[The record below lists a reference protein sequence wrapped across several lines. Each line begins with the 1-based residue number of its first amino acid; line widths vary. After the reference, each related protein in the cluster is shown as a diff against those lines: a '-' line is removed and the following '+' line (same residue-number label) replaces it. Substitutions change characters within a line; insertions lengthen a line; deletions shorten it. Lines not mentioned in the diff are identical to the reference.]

1 MTEYNIDIARPWLL
15 LIVIPAL
22 ILGIIPFFKLHKK
35 RRKATKHIIPFIIHM
50 ILIVLLTSLV
60 SGIRIEET
68 TTAPTD
74 TTVIFVVD
82 VSQSNDIMKDDM
94 NELMHDIVDASKDE
108 DGVTKFGLV
117 LFANE
122 VMEDAVKNPGELD
135 IEASNYLQYSS
146 ANEISES
153 NIYKALKYAQGMFT
167 DERQNKRI
175 VLLSDGRETEGE
187 ARTAIRGILDDG
199 IKLDCAHFDLTNSGE
214 AEIQLTSITTNGKV
228 AVGGEVLINVQVKS
242 TDNVKGTLTIHDGDF
257 KKEEKI
263 TLVKGENKF
272 QFSYMPKG
280 AGIHTVYAEIDVNS
294 DTIEQNNQL
303 SSWYKIDGVGS
314 ILIVKGDELQ
324 TSQLQEYGVLSEIG
338 QDYQYEIINPQDFP
352 ATMVEL
358 LEYDEVVLMN
368 VNFNNMPEGSDQ
380 LVKRYVQE
388 NGRGL
393 VVTCGSNTYDYGSDS
408 YADVTPGIKEI
419 LPVDLKIEN
428 EKETVAIVI
437 IVDLSSSM
445 RSPMGNE
452 GKTRYDVAIES
463 AKKAIDGL
471 DAEKDYVGVIVFDE
485 NATVAVP
492 MTPLKDNVDTI
503 KERID
508 YEFEHFFYYHYPDE
522 NGNETDVRVNPNDSV
537 VVVGG
542 VEYYTKDGYKFKKA
556 DIVRPGTKDDSVSS
570 EAYKHVGDF
579 VKPYHTY
586 YRYPIQAASNMIS
599 AAMQNVKLD
608 IKQVVFMSDGAPND
622 SGSGYAGIVQLM
634 TKAGIVTSTVGIGN
648 DLNSDAINQL
658 EIIATNGRGEL
669 VVVKDA
675 QALPE
680 KLYEI
685 ANSIKGD
692 YYNVRDVKPIMYEN
706 NDILRGVNEFDTI
719 GGYYGTTVKENANL
733 VLYVDN
739 LKPIIAEW
747 ETGLGK
753 VTVFMSNLGSTWTT
767 SMFNDEGD
775 KIANK
780 RLVKNILLA
789 SMNEQVDSTGIKI
802 NSSKRDGEK
811 TTIRVELPVNVRK
824 TEVLKAIVKNVNGE
838 VISDTDIFIKS
849 ANKKYR
855 ATIDTPDPTGTYLI
869 DIVLVDNQGV
879 TDVLYDQAS
888 LAVVGY
894 YEDEYDIFKVDGKS
908 IMNDLVKVE
917 SLSNK
922 LLVNAEGFFDIEK
935 EDIAQY
941 FHDAETPFA
950 IAALVLFMLAIFFR
964 YFTFQKTKTK
974 KVMSDEEQ
982 YESMRSSGR

>member
-1 MTEYNIDIARPWLL
+1 MTEFNFEIARPWLL

-60 SGIRIEET
+60 SGIRITET

-82 VSQSNDIMKDDM
+82 VSQSNDVMKDEM
-94 NELMHDIVDASKDE
+94 NDFMHEIVDASKDE
-108 DGVTKFGLV
+108 EGNTKFGLV
-117 LFANE
+117 IFANE
-122 VMEDAVKNPGELD
+122 VMEDAVKKPGELD
-135 IEASNYLQYSS
+135 TEASDYLQYSS
-146 ANEISES
+146 AEEISES
-153 NIYKALKYAQGMFT
+153 NIYNALKYAQTMFS

-187 ARTAIRGILDDG
+187 ARSAVNGILDAG

-214 AEIQLTSITTNGKV
+214 AEIQLVSITTNGKV
-228 AVGGEVLINVQVKS
+228 VVDGEVLINVEIKS

-257 KKEEKI
+257 AKEEKI
-263 TLVKGENKF
+263 TLVKGDNKF
-272 QFSYMPKG
+272 QFSYTPNG
-280 AGIHTVYAEIDVNS
+280 AGIHTVYAEIEVNS

-303 SSWYKIDGVGS
+303 SAWYKVDGVGS
-314 ILIVKGDELQ
+314 ILIVDGDNLQ
-324 TSQLQEYGVLSEIG
+324 TGQMSSVLADIGTEYEYKAIR
-338 QDYQYEIINPQDFP
+338 PQDFP

-368 VNFNNMPEGSDQ
+368 VDFTKMPEGADA
-380 LVKRYVQE
+380 LIKRYVQE

-393 VVTCGSNTYDYGSDS
+393 VVTCGSNSYDYGNDT
-408 YADVTPGIKEI
+408 YAEMSPGIREI

-437 IVDLSSSM
+437 VVDLSSSM
-445 RSPMGNE
+445 REKMGNE
-452 GKTRYDVAIES
+452 GKTRYDVALES
-463 AKKAIDGL
+463 AKKALEGL
-471 DAEKDYVGVIVFDE
+471 DEEKDYAGVIVFDE
-485 NATVAVP
+485 SAYVAVP
-492 MTPLKDNVDTI
+492 MSPLKGNVKALQD
-503 KERID
+503 KID
-508 YEFEHFFYYHYPDE
+508 YEFEHYFYLHYLDE
-522 NGNETDVRVNPNDSV
+522 DGNETDIRVNPNDGDKYIKEGYIDPRTIQSFTLTQDDKV
-537 VVVGG
+537 TSE
-542 VEYYTKDGYKFKKA
+542 EYDHDRDYIKA
-556 DIVRPGTKDDSVSS
+556 HGTN
-570 EAYKHVGDF
+570 
-579 VKPYHTY
+579 
-586 YRYPIQAASNMIS
+586 YRWPINEASNMIS
-599 AAMQNVKLD
+599 GAMQTIKLD

-622 SGSGYAGIVQLM
+622 TGSGYDGVVQLM
-634 TKAGIVTSTVGIGN
+634 TKAGIVTSTVGIGS
-648 DLNSDAINQL
+648 DLNSTAINQL
-658 EIIATNGRGEL
+658 ELIATKGRGEL
-669 VVVKDA
+669 IVVKDA

-680 KLYEI
+680 KLFEI

-692 YYNVRDVKPIMYEN
+692 YYNARDVKPIMYEN
-706 NDILRGVNEFDTI
+706 NDILRSVTDFDTL
-719 GGYYGTTVKENANL
+719 GGYYGTTLKEGANL

-747 ETGLGK
+747 TTGLGK
-753 VTVFMSNLGSTWTT
+753 VTVFMSNLGSSWTT
-767 SMFNDEGD
+767 SMFNDTDGIQNE
-775 KIANK
+775 
-780 RLVKNILLA
+780 RLVKNLMLA
-789 SMNEQVDSTGIKI
+789 SLNEQVDSTGIKV

-824 TEVLKAIVKNVNGE
+824 SEILKAVVKDVNGN
-838 VISDTDIFIKS
+838 VISDTDIFTKS

-855 ATIDTPDPTGTYLI
+855 TTIDTPDLTGTYII

-879 TDVLYDQAS
+879 TDILYDTTS

-894 YEDEYDIFKVDGKS
+894 YEDEYDIFKIDGKS
-908 IMNDLVKVE
+908 VMNDLVKVE

-922 LLVNAEGFFDIEK
+922 LISDAKGFYNIEK
-935 EDIAQY
+935 EDIVQY

-964 YFTFQKTKTK
+964 YFTFQKTKEK
-974 KVMSDEEQ
+974 KQMTDEEQ